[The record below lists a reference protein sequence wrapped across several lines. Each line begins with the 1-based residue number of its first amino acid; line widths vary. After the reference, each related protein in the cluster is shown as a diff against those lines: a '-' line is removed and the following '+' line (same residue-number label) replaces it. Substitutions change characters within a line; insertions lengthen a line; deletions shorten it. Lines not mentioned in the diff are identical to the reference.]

1 MSHPHNIPFPVLNTN
16 GQPSHVLVPLERYLA
31 MTGHS
36 EATPPEGYVFV
47 PPEVAL
53 LVDDEASPLRAWRE
67 YLKFTQE
74 EVALRMGITRSAY
87 TQMEHSGKPHRFT
100 LERAAKAFGIELEQI
115 LELYDDEPVTT
126 PQGKV
131 MV

>member
-1 MSHPHNIPFPVLNTN
+1 
-16 GQPSHVLVPLERYLA
+16 
-31 MTGHS
+31 
-36 EATPPEGYVFV
+36 
-47 PPEVAL
+47 
-53 LVDDEASPLRAWRE
+53 
-67 YLKFTQE
+67 
-74 EVALRMGITRSAY
+74 MGITRSAY

-100 LERAAKAFGIELEQI
+100 LERAAKTFGNELEQI